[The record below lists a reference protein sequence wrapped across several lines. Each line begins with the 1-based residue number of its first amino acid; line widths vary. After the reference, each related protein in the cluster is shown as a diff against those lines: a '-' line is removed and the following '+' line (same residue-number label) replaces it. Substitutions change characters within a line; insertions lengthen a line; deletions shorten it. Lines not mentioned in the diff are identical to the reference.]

1 MATENGKMVQDLV
14 SLDYMRQTATSVPA
28 KISTLLV
35 RRPGRVAAAMEFYD
49 KAMTSLTFGAMA
61 DEPPRR
67 SKGFEERDKDEEY
80 GPPTASFLRARDA
93 ALQCLTAYFSG
104 LIPDEL
110 LVEAEFEV
118 GGETINSRFK
128 ATVDESGRVMDPRY
142 APQPGVVAPKNAV
155 CVKDAIPKK
164 VGRAADTFDPR
175 TNPSP
180 IGTPMLM
187 PDKTVVYLPLGKK
200 PEDVAVIEEVF
211 DPASFASTAKA
222 TMKDGSIVHFDPRTG
237 ILLLHPKE

>member
-49 KAMTSLTFGAMA
+49 KAMSSMTFGAMA
-61 DEPPRR
+61 DEPPHRATGA
-67 SKGFEERDKDEEY
+67 SFSETEKDEEY
-80 GPPTASFLRARDA
+80 GPPTAAFLRARDA

-142 APQPGVVAPKNAV
+142 APQPGVVSPKSAV
-155 CVKDAIPKK
+155 CMKDAVPKK
-164 VGRAADTFDPR
+164 VMGPASVIR
-175 TNPSP
+175 TPA
-180 IGTPMLM
+180 GGATPMMM
-187 PDKTVVYLPLGKK
+187 PDKTVVYLPSGHK
-200 PEDVAVIEEVF
+200 PEDVACIEETM
-211 DPASFASTAKA
+211 DASKGTSTARA
-222 TMKDGSIVHFDPRTG
+222 TFKDGSTVHFDPRTG
-237 ILLLHPKE
+237 ILLLHPTE